1 MQYNYDYFISYA
13 HNDNKLPDG
22 VPGFVNEF
30 VEKLKNG
37 SEEHKRIFGG
47 KIRIFF
53 DETEI
58 PDMSHWDNKIRAGL
72 ASSRFLIV
80 LLSPNYFKS
89 EYCAKEFD
97 WWMKHEMHRCTL
109 GEGTAP
115 MIISNVGVFDP
126 AITPAPEIPADIQL
140 RFPNWLSQIQAY
152 QSKNFDMHDFLIAEI
167 DNVLKTLREKVK
179 DKVRHQE
186 IVDGL
191 PYDTYPGYNENF
203 VGRRENLL
211 SLRNYITTK
220 SGKVITALTGVGG
233 FGKTELALTYG
244 HAFGW
249 DYQLG
254 RFFKSCENCNS
265 IYDALLSCGIQ
276 TKYGWEPK
284 GTDEQQLLTIFNN
297 LKVEQNRIIL
307 QNEETGN
314 LRTEGAHMLLILDNV
329 NNLDLI
335 TQLQGLNLP
344 DFIHVIITTR
354 ENTNAFDGIYS
365 ESVERLSEDESVE
378 LLNNLRLFAN
388 PAEAEAARKIAKLLA
403 GFTLI
408 VELTGKYLYQ
418 NRKNPDVTYQTQYE
432 RLFNNHAETFEKMA
446 DKVGD
451 LTRHAAETVSAVME
465 STLAAISPNTRKA
478 LNFASLMAPDAVAF
492 GWLPE
497 LLGLD
502 EDDGWEALDE
512 LTGYSLLTPLENE
525 PNIARIHRLVAE
537 TVKQEIP
544 EDVQKEIIAKIR
556 KKCEALLH
564 KDKTFWCTPE
574 NSWNITPVSEFCLAL
589 TEQKAVETSDE
600 KIHWTFM
607 DIWNFTDMLEN
618 SGLMLISLGKINE
631 ARKVFKRHL
640 EISEEGIK
648 LSSSSITRRALSM
661 SYLELGD
668 LERVAGNVAVA
679 RDYFEK
685 SLENWQQLPESD
697 WKLQGLGPLYNRLG
711 GLEETAGNAAAA
723 REWYEKSLEILKR
736 VADKTP
742 DDNYTQRVLSIS
754 YNRLGNLERAA
765 GNAAA
770 AREWY
775 EKALEIAK
783 RLAEQMPNNVQAQR
797 DLSISYNK
805 LGDLEKA
812 AGNAAAAREW
822 YEKDLE
828 ISKRLAE
835 QMPDDVGAQR
845 DLSVSYNRLGDLERD
860 AGNAAAAREWYE
872 KALEIAKRL
881 AEQMPDNVDAQ
892 RDLSI
897 SYERLGDL
905 ERDAGNAA
913 GAREWYKKALEIY
926 EKLAK
931 AMPENVDAQRAPS
944 VIYNRLGDLENAAG
958 NAAAAR
964 NWYEKALEIRKRLAE
979 QMPNNVQAQRDLS
992 HSYNRLGD
1000 LEQAA
1005 GNTAAAR
1012 NWYEKAL
1019 EISKRLA
1026 EQMPDNVDAQQN
1038 LSYSYNKLGKLEES
1052 AGNAAAAREWYEKA
1066 LEIAKRLAEQM
1077 PDNVQAQ
1084 RDLSVSYER
1093 FGDVEKDSGN
1103 TNSARE
1109 WYEKALEISKRLA
1122 EQMSGNVQAQRDL
1135 SECFNDLGNLEI
1147 VANNAAAAKEWSIKA
1162 LQILEPLVE
1171 QTPDD
1176 VRSQMVLGN
1185 VYRCLGDSEAASR
1198 NIQAAMEWYKK
1209 ALEIFQRL
1217 VDKSP
1222 ENAEYQKALAETQEK
1237 ISQAKKQPWYVV
1249 LFNKLFR
1256 RG

>member
-783 RLAEQMPNNVQAQR
+783 RLAEQMP
-797 DLSISYNK
+797 
-805 LGDLEKA
+805 
-812 AGNAAAAREW
+812 
-822 YEKDLE
+822 
-828 ISKRLAE
+828 
-835 QMPDDVGAQR
+835 
-845 DLSVSYNRLGDLERD
+845 
-860 AGNAAAAREWYE
+860 
-872 KALEIAKRL
+872 
-881 AEQMPDNVDAQ
+881 DNVDAQ